1 MDDTTQYSPA
11 EFAALAVSDTKKWV
25 SVFRGDGDVP
35 VSELE
40 DLCGEYTNGCTIE
53 CVDSEGGY
61 EGGGEH
67 VERTFAIL
75 AAGLKDRLA
84 HFQIT
89 GYYES
94 NNGTEFDDEITIVF
108 PRKVIVTQYFTTP

>member
-1 MDDTTQYSPA
+1 MDNTTQYSPA

-25 SVFRGDGDVP
+25 SVFRNDDDVP
-35 VSELE
+35 VGELE
-40 DLCGEYTNGCTIE
+40 DMCGEYINGCTIE
-53 CVDSEGGY
+53 CVDSDGGY

-67 VERTFAIL
+67 VERTFAISM
-75 AAGLKDRLA
+75 AGSPVRLA

-94 NNGTEFDDEITIVF
+94 NNGTEYDDEITIVF
-108 PRKVIVTQYFTTP
+108 PREVMVTQYFTTP